1 MEAITVKTSRIVLV
15 VAMVLFVASFFVTA
29 VGGGIA
35 PSILGYECASMTLFA
50 PWGPDGLR
58 SLREEPLLYIALLL
72 SGWINPVFLITMVLL
87 RKKSTTNAGGKLRI
101 VLLLMLPVCWIV
113 FSKEHARPGF
123 GYFFWTAAMVLALY
137 STSFSGSLRDTKTPL
152 RAASL

>member
-1 MEAITVKTSRIVLV
+1 
-15 VAMVLFVASFFVTA
+15 MVLFVASFFVTA
-29 VGGGIA
+29 VGGVYGGRIA

-123 GYFFWTAAMVLALY
+123 GYFFWPAAMVLAL
-137 STSFSGSLRDTKTPL
+137 
-152 RAASL
+152 